1 MKQTVLDPV
10 TKCVYRITF
19 PSWLIFSSVS
29 LNFKPPADSIF
40 VKKFTSVCPLA
51 QYWIENLKISA
62 DERFIFVMND
72 SAARTNDF
80 CLPMNDSAA
89 RTNDFCLTTNDFPAN
104 GIKKEK
110 LTLLTMI
117 CYDSNS

>member
-1 MKQTVLDPV
+1 MTITYLQSSFHKQ
-10 TKCVYRITF
+10 F
-19 PSWLIFSSVS
+19 IFLLCYSHTES
-29 LNFKPPADSIF
+29 
-40 VKKFTSVCPLA
+40 FTRLA
-51 QYWIENLKISA
+51 FSA

-80 CLPMNDSAA
+80 CPV
-89 RTNDFCLTTNDFPAN
+89 TNDFPAN
-104 GIKKEK
+104 GIKKEQ